1 MGRPN
6 AGQIPPLII
15 IIVSL
20 FSLIFFNSA
29 QALCVP
35 RNFSSNQA
43 PPKPKSPPKKDP
55 PASHVSAPS
64 PPSELASP
72 PFSSETQTFIIPPS
86 PGATPPT
93 RRSHHKEHS
102 RTPPSGS
109 TSSHHKLPPSPI
121 HKSMNPAIKKIC
133 ATTDNPSLCL
143 SSIAPFLF
151 GKSDPLSVLAMAI
164 KASLRHTK
172 KAMSKASQLA
182 AGADPSPS
190 VEDCKDSYSD
200 ALDNFQNAMDAIHP
214 RDIGTI
220 NSMLSAALTDFD
232 TCEDGFSGDSPLS
245 FYDDKGSKLA
255 SICLAIASLVK

>member
-1 MGRPN
+1 MGGPN
-6 AGQIPPLII
+6 NGQIIPLII
-15 IIVSL
+15 IIIISL

-35 RNFSSNQA
+35 RNFSSNHA
-43 PPKPKSPPKKDP
+43 PPTPKSPPKKDP
-55 PASHVSAPS
+55 PASHVSTPS

-86 PGATPPT
+86 PRATPPT
-93 RRSHHKEHS
+93 KRHHKQHS
-102 RTPPSGS
+102 TTPPSGS
-109 TSSHHKLPPSPI
+109 TSSHHKLPPTPI

-172 KAMSKASQLA
+172 KAMSKASHLA
-182 AGADPSPS
+182 AGANPSPS

-232 TCEDGFSGDSPLS
+232 TCEEGFSGDSPLS
-245 FYDDKGSKLA
+245 FYDEKGSKLA